1 MRSILIVEDEELE
14 LEFIEAVIHEELQL
28 EDIVITANTGAQAVR
43 QAKKRRPDIIIMD
56 IMLPEMDGLEAI
68 EEIRKFA
75 PDTCISILTAYTDF
89 RYAQRAISLRVFEYM
104 LKPIKPSDF
113 KATLKRMLESVDEE
127 REHEKSG
134 APQMVAE
141 SITKNGHNEQQSF
154 VDESMRYIQKHFKE
168 RLTLQ
173 MVASRVYMN
182 AQYFSRVFKRETGV
196 TFTEYVNKLKIQ
208 YACKLL
214 ETTNYPAYRIS
225 SECGFT
231 DPSYFNRVF
240 FAQMNMTPKK
250 YKKLSRMAQEGGEGQ
265 KGTEGA

>member
-1 MRSILIVEDEELE
+1 MHSILIVEDEELE
-14 LEFIEAVIHEELQL
+14 LEFIETVVREELQP
-28 EDIVITANTGAQAVR
+28 EDTLLTAQTGAQAVR
-43 QAKKRRPDIIIMD
+43 LAKKRRPDIIIMD
-56 IMLPEMDGLEAI
+56 LMLPEMDGLETIA
-68 EEIRKFA
+68 EIRKFA
-75 PDTCISILTAYTDF
+75 PDTCISILTAYTEF

-113 KATLKRMLESVDEE
+113 KVTLKRMMESVEE
-127 REHEKSG
+127 GRSYTKSSV
-134 APQMVAE
+134 PQIASETVA
-141 SITKNGHNEQQSF
+141 KNGGAGTEQQSF
-154 VDESMRYIQKHFKE
+154 VDESVRYIQKHFKE

-196 TFTEYVNKLKIQ
+196 TFTEYVNTLKIQ

-250 YKKLSRMAQEGGEGQ
+250 YKKIFRMAQDGGANQE
-265 KGTEGA
+265 E

>member
-113 KATLKRMLESVDEE
+113 KATLKSVNMKKAAHP
-127 REHEKSG
+127 RLWQSPSQKMVTMSSNPLWMNPCAISRSILRSG
-134 APQMVAE
+134 
-141 SITKNGHNEQQSF
+141 
-154 VDESMRYIQKHFKE
+154 
-168 RLTLQ
+168 
-173 MVASRVYMN
+173 SRC
-182 AQYFSRVFKRETGV
+182 RW
-196 TFTEYVNKLKIQ
+196 
-208 YACKLL
+208 
-214 ETTNYPAYRIS
+214 
-225 SECGFT
+225 
-231 DPSYFNRVF
+231 
-240 FAQMNMTPKK
+240 
-250 YKKLSRMAQEGGEGQ
+250 
-265 KGTEGA
+265 

>member
-1 MRSILIVEDEELE
+1 MHSILIVEDEELE
-14 LEFIEAVIHEELQL
+14 LEFIETVIREELQP
-28 EDIVITANTGAQAVR
+28 EDTLLVAQTGAQAVR
-43 QAKKRRPDIIIMD
+43 LAKKRRPDIIIMD
-56 IMLPEMDGLEAI
+56 LMLPEMDGLEAI
-68 EEIRKFA
+68 AEIRKFA
-75 PDTCISILTAYTDF
+75 PDTCISILTAYTEF

-113 KATLKRMLESVDEE
+113 KVILKRMMESVEE
-127 REHEKSG
+127 GRAYAKSNVPQIASETIAKSG
-134 APQMVAE
+134 SDGA
-141 SITKNGHNEQQSF
+141 EQQSF
-154 VDESMRYIQKHFKE
+154 IDESVRYIQKHFKE

-196 TFTEYVNKLKIQ
+196 TFTEYVNTLKIQ

-250 YKKLSRMAQEGGEGQ
+250 YKKIFRMAQDGGNSLE
-265 KGTEGA
+265 E

>member
-1 MRSILIVEDEELE
+1 MYSIMIVEDEELE
-14 LEFIEAVIHEELQL
+14 LEFIEAVIQEEFQPQ
-28 EDIVITANTGAQAVR
+28 DSVITANTGAQAVR
-43 QAKKRRPDIIIMD
+43 LAKKRHPDMIIMD

-68 EEIRKFA
+68 EELRKFA

-89 RYAQRAISLRVFEYM
+89 RFAQRAISLRVFEYM
-104 LKPIKPSDF
+104 LKPVKPSDF
-113 KATLKRMLESVDEE
+113 KVLLKRMMESVEDG
-127 REHEKSG
+127 REHEKVGSTQI
-134 APQMVAE
+134 ATE
-141 SITKNGHNEQQSF
+141 TITKNSNPAGSQQSF
-154 VDESMRYIQKHFKE
+154 VEESVRYIQKHFKE

-196 TFTEYVNKLKIQ
+196 TFTEYVNTLKIQ

-240 FAQMNMTPKK
+240 YAQMNMTPKK
-250 YKKLSRMAQEGGEGQ
+250 YKKISRMAQEGVESQ
-265 KGTEGA
+265 QE

>member
-1 MRSILIVEDEELE
+1 
-14 LEFIEAVIHEELQL
+14 
-28 EDIVITANTGAQAVR
+28 
-43 QAKKRRPDIIIMD
+43 MD
-56 IMLPEMDGLEAI
+56 IMLPEMDGLQAI
-68 EEIRKFA
+68 EEIRKFS
-75 PDTCISILTAYTDF
+75 PDSYISILTAYTDF
-89 RYAQRAISLRVFEYM
+89 RFAQRAISLNVYEYM

-113 KATLKRMLESVDEE
+113 KVVLKRMMESAEDARS
-127 REHEKSG
+127 REKANTAQIAPEPIVKSSRSS
-134 APQMVAE
+134 A
-141 SITKNGHNEQQSF
+141 QQSF
-154 VDESMRYIQKHFKE
+154 VDESVRYIQKHFKE

-196 TFTEYVNKLKIQ
+196 TFTEYVNTLKIQ

-250 YKKLSRMAQEGGEGQ
+250 YKKLSRMAQE
-265 KGTEGA
+265 TEKD

>member
-1 MRSILIVEDEELE
+1 MHSILIVEDEELE
-14 LEFIEAVIHEELQL
+14 LEFIEAVIREELQP
-28 EDIVITANTGAQAVR
+28 EDVLITAHTGAQAVQ
-43 QAKKRRPDIIIMD
+43 QAKKRHPDIIIMD
-56 IMLPEMDGLEAI
+56 IVLPEMDGLEAI
-68 EEIRKFA
+68 AEIRKFA
-75 PDTCISILTAYTDF
+75 PETCISILSAYTDF
-89 RYAQRAISLRVFEYM
+89 RFAQRAISLRVFEYM

-113 KATLKRMLESVDEE
+113 KVILKHMMETVEE
-127 REHEKSG
+127 GREHEKNS
-134 APQMVAE
+134 APQLVAE
-141 SITKNGHNEQQSF
+141 TIAKNSQTSAEQQSF
-154 VDESMRYIQKHFKE
+154 VDESVRYIQKHFKE

-196 TFTEYVNKLKIQ
+196 TFTEYVNTLKIQ

-240 FAQMNMTPKK
+240 YAQMNMTPKK
-250 YKKLSRMAQEGGEGQ
+250 YKKLSRMAQDGEEL
-265 KGTEGA
+265 TVE

>member
-1 MRSILIVEDEELE
+1 MHTILIVEDEELE
-14 LEFIEAVIHEELQL
+14 LEFIEAVIREELRP
-28 EDIVITANTGAQAVR
+28 EDVIITANTGAQAVR
-43 QAKKRRPDIIIMD
+43 QAKKRNPDIIIMD

-68 EEIRKFA
+68 EEIRKFSKKA
-75 PDTCISILTAYTDF
+75 CISILSAYTDF

-113 KATLKRMLESVDEE
+113 KAILKQMMESIEE
-127 REHEKSG
+127 TEENERSST
-134 APQMVAE
+134 PQIAAE
-141 SITKNGHNEQQSF
+141 TITKNSNSVNNQQSF
-154 VDESMRYIQKHFKE
+154 VEESVNYIQKHFKE

-196 TFTEYVNKLKIQ
+196 TFTEYVNRLKIQ

-240 FAQMNMTPKK
+240 YAQMEMTPKK
-250 YKKLSRMAQEGGEGQ
+250 YKKIARMTQENLDSASE
-265 KGTEGA
+265 E

>member
-14 LEFIEAVIHEELQL
+14 LEFIEAVIHEELQP

-56 IMLPEMDGLEAI
+56 IMLP
-68 EEIRKFA
+68 
-75 PDTCISILTAYTDF
+75 DF

-127 REHEKSG
+127 REHEKG
-134 APQMVAE
+134 GTPQIATE
-141 SITKNGHNEQQSF
+141 SITKSGHSEQQSF

-265 KGTEGA
+265 NETEGA

>member
-1 MRSILIVEDEELE
+1 MHTILIVEDEELE
-14 LEFIEAVIHEELQL
+14 LEFIEAIVREELHP
-28 EDIVITANTGAQAVR
+28 EDVVITANTGVQAVR
-43 QAKKRRPDIIIMD
+43 QAKKRHPDIVIMD

-68 EEIRKFA
+68 EEIRKFSK
-75 PDTCISILTAYTDF
+75 DTCISILSAYTDF
-89 RYAQRAISLRVFEYM
+89 RYAQRAISLHVFEYM

-113 KATLKRMLESVDEE
+113 KAILKRMIETVDDSRES
-127 REHEKSG
+127 EHS
-134 APQMVAE
+134 AAAQ
-141 SITKNGHNEQQSF
+141 ITVETIAKNTSAANTQQSF
-154 VDESMRYIQKHFKE
+154 VEESVNYIQKHFKE

-196 TFTEYVNKLKIQ
+196 TFTEYVNRLKIQ

-240 FAQMNMTPKK
+240 YAQMNMTPKK
-250 YKKLSRMAQEGGEGQ
+250 YKKVARMSQENGEGNL
-265 KGTEGA
+265 EE

>member
-1 MRSILIVEDEELE
+1 MYSIMIVEDEELE
-14 LEFIEAVIHEELQL
+14 LEFIEAVIQEDLQP
-28 EDIVITANTGAQAVR
+28 EDSVITANTGAQAVR
-43 QAKKRRPDIIIMD
+43 LAQKCHPDMIIMD
-56 IMLPEMDGLEAI
+56 IMLPEMDGLAAI

-75 PDTCISILTAYTDF
+75 PDTCISILSAYSDF

-104 LKPIKPSDF
+104 LKPVKPSDF
-113 KATLKRMLESVDEE
+113 KVLLKRMTERVEE
-127 REHEKSG
+127 GREHEKVGSTQIVSEKIVKSSNAAG
-134 APQMVAE
+134 
-141 SITKNGHNEQQSF
+141 GQQSF
-154 VDESMRYIQKHFKE
+154 VEESVRYIQKHFKE

-196 TFTEYVNKLKIQ
+196 TFTEYVNTLKIQ

-250 YKKLSRMAQEGGEGQ
+250 YKKIACMAQEDGESHN
-265 KGTEGA
+265 E

>member
-1 MRSILIVEDEELE
+1 
-14 LEFIEAVIHEELQL
+14 
-28 EDIVITANTGAQAVR
+28 
-43 QAKKRRPDIIIMD
+43 
-56 IMLPEMDGLEAI
+56 
-68 EEIRKFA
+68 
-75 PDTCISILTAYTDF
+75 
-89 RYAQRAISLRVFEYM
+89 M

-134 APQMVAE
+134 APQIVAE

>member
-1 MRSILIVEDEELE
+1 MHTILIVEDEELE
-14 LEFIEAVIHEELQL
+14 LEFIEAVIREEVHP
-28 EDIVITANTGAQAVR
+28 DDVIITANTGAQAVR
-43 QAKKRRPDIIIMD
+43 QAKKRHPDIVIMD

-68 EEIRKFA
+68 EEIRKFSQ
-75 PDTCISILTAYTDF
+75 DTCISILTAYTDF

-104 LKPIKPSDF
+104 LKPIKPSEF
-113 KATLKRMLESVDEE
+113 KASLKRMIESVDTLQENE
-127 REHEKSG
+127 RSSAAQIAVEAIAKSSG
-134 APQMVAE
+134 SA
-141 SITKNGHNEQQSF
+141 NNQQSF
-154 VDESMRYIQKHFKE
+154 VEESVSYIQKHFKE

-196 TFTEYVNKLKIQ
+196 TFTEYVNRLKIQ

-240 FAQMNMTPKK
+240 YAQMNMTPKK
-250 YKKLSRMAQEGGEGQ
+250 YKKIARMAQENGEEQ
-265 KGTEGA
+265 AE

>member
-1 MRSILIVEDEELE
+1 MHSILIVEDEELE
-14 LEFIEAVIHEELQL
+14 LEFIETVIREELQP
-28 EDIVITANTGAQAVR
+28 EDTLLTAQTGAQAVR
-43 QAKKRRPDIIIMD
+43 IAKKRRPDIIIMD
-56 IMLPEMDGLEAI
+56 LMLPEMDGLEAI
-68 EEIRKFA
+68 AEIRKFA
-75 PDTCISILTAYTDF
+75 PDTCISILTAYTEF
-89 RYAQRAISLRVFEYM
+89 HYAQRAISLRVFEYM

-113 KATLKRMLESVDEE
+113 KVILKRMMESVEE
-127 REHEKSG
+127 GRAYAKSNV
-134 APQMVAE
+134 PQIASE
-141 SITKNGHNEQQSF
+141 TIAKNGSDGAEQQSF
-154 VDESMRYIQKHFKE
+154 IDESVRYIQKHFKE

-196 TFTEYVNKLKIQ
+196 TFTEYVNTLKIQ

-250 YKKLSRMAQEGGEGQ
+250 YKKIFRMAQDGGNSLE
-265 KGTEGA
+265 E

>member
-1 MRSILIVEDEELE
+1 MHSVLIVEDEELE
-14 LEFIEAVIHEELQL
+14 LEFIEAVVREELQP
-28 EDIVITANTGAQAVR
+28 EDSVIVAHTGVQAVR
-43 QAKKRRPDIIIMD
+43 QAKKRHPDIIIMD

-75 PDTCISILTAYTDF
+75 PHTCISILTAYTDF
-89 RYAQRAISLRVFEYM
+89 RFAQRAISLRVFEYM

-113 KATLKRMLESVDEE
+113 KSTLKRMMESVEE
-127 REHEKSG
+127 SFEQENGGTAPIATETIAKTG
-134 APQMVAE
+134 A
-141 SITKNGHNEQQSF
+141 SNGEQQSF
-154 VDESMRYIQKHFKE
+154 VDESVRYIQKHFKE

-196 TFTEYVNKLKIQ
+196 TFTEYVNTLKIQ

-250 YKKLSRMAQEGGEGQ
+250 YKKLSRMVQD
-265 KGTEGA
+265 GTETTEG

>member
-1 MRSILIVEDEELE
+1 MHSIMIVEDEELE
-14 LEFIEAVIHEELQL
+14 LEFIEAVIREELQP
-28 EDIVITANTGAQAVR
+28 EDTIITAHTGVQAVR
-43 QAKKRRPDIIIMD
+43 LAKKRHPDIIIMD
-56 IMLPEMDGLEAI
+56 LMLPEMDGLEAI
-68 EEIRKFA
+68 AEIRKFA
-75 PDTCISILTAYTDF
+75 PHTCISILTAYTEF

-113 KATLKRMLESVDEE
+113 KAIFKRMVESVDES
-127 REHEKSG
+127 REHEKVG
-134 APQMVAE
+134 TTQLAVE
-141 SITKNGHNEQQSF
+141 TITKVGGSEQQSF
-154 VDESMRYIQKHFKE
+154 VDESIRYIQKHFKE

-196 TFTEYVNKLKIQ
+196 TFTEYVNTMKIQ

-250 YKKLSRMAQEGGEGQ
+250 YKKLSRMAQEGAEPPA
-265 KGTEGA
+265 EA

>member
-1 MRSILIVEDEELE
+1 MHSILIVEDEELE
-14 LEFIEAVIHEELQL
+14 LEFIEAVVREEVQP
-28 EDIVITANTGAQAVR
+28 EDIVMTAHTGAQAVR
-43 QAKKRRPDIIIMD
+43 QAKKRHPDIIIMD
-56 IMLPEMDGLEAI
+56 IMLPELDGLEAI

-75 PDTCISILTAYTDF
+75 PDTCISILSAYTDF
-89 RYAQRAISLRVFEYM
+89 RFAQRAISLRVFEYM

-113 KATLKRMLESVDEE
+113 KAILKRMMESVDEK
-127 REHEKSG
+127 RENEKSG
-134 APQMVAE
+134 MPQMIAE
-141 SITKNGHNEQQSF
+141 AIVKNGNPGGEQQSF
-154 VDESMRYIQKHFKE
+154 VDESVRYIQKHFKE

-196 TFTEYVNKLKIQ
+196 TFTEYVNTLKIQ

-250 YKKLSRMAQEGGEGQ
+250 YKKLTRMAQDGSEINAE
-265 KGTEGA
+265 

>member
-1 MRSILIVEDEELE
+1 MHSILVVEDEELE
-14 LEFIEAVIHEELQL
+14 LEFIESVIREDLQ
-28 EDIVITANTGAQAVR
+28 EDDVFLTAHTGAQAV
-43 QAKKRRPDIIIMD
+43 QIAKKRHPDVIIMD

-75 PDTCISILTAYTDF
+75 PDTCIGILTAYTDF
-89 RYAQRAISLRVFEYM
+89 RYAQKAISLRVFEYM
-104 LKPIKPSDF
+104 LKPIKPAEF
-113 KATLKRMLESVDEE
+113 KGALKRMLEHVDEARE
-127 REHEKSG
+127 RDKIGTNQIAPETIAKNAG
-134 APQMVAE
+134 AG
-141 SITKNGHNEQQSF
+141 TEQQSF
-154 VDESMRYIQKHFKE
+154 VDESVAYIQKHFKE

-196 TFTEYVNKLKIQ
+196 TFTEYVNTLKIQ

-250 YKKLSRMAQEGGEGQ
+250 YKKLSRMAQENESAAD
-265 KGTEGA
+265 ES

>member
-1 MRSILIVEDEELE
+1 MHSILIVEDEELE
-14 LEFIEAVIHEELQL
+14 LEFIEAVIKEELQP
-28 EDIVITANTGAQAVR
+28 EDVIVTATTGVQAVR
-43 QAKKRRPDIIIMD
+43 QAKKRRPDIIIID

-75 PDTCISILTAYTDF
+75 PDTCISILSAYTDF
-89 RYAQRAISLRVFEYM
+89 RFAQRAIRLRVFEYM
-104 LKPIKPSDF
+104 LKPAKPSEF
-113 KATLKRMLESVDEE
+113 KVLLKRMMESVDDE
-127 REHEKSG
+127 REHEKTG
-134 APQMVAE
+134 TVQIAAETVAK
-141 SITKNGHNEQQSF
+141 STATAGQQSF
-154 VDESMRYIQKHFKE
+154 VDESVRYIQKHFKE

-196 TFTEYVNKLKIQ
+196 TFTEYVNTLKIQ

-250 YKKLSRMAQEGGEGQ
+250 YKKLSRMAQDGGESQ
-265 KGTEGA
+265 LE

>member
-1 MRSILIVEDEELE
+1 MHSIMIVEDEELE
-14 LEFIEAVIHEELQL
+14 LEFIEAVIQEELQP
-28 EDIVITANTGAQAVR
+28 EDSVMTANTGVQAVR
-43 QAKKRRPDIIIMD
+43 LAKRRHPDIIIMD

-68 EEIRKFA
+68 EEIRKFDPEA
-75 PDTCISILTAYTDF
+75 CISILSAYSDF
-89 RYAQRAISLRVFEYM
+89 RFAQRAISLRVFEYM
-104 LKPIKPSDF
+104 LKPAKPSDF
-113 KATLKRMLESVDEE
+113 KALLKRMMESVEE
-127 REHEKSG
+127 DRVHEKGST
-134 APQMVAE
+134 AQIAAE
-141 SITKNGHNEQQSF
+141 TIHKSSSAAGGQQSF
-154 VDESMRYIQKHFKE
+154 VEESVRYIQKHFKE

-196 TFTEYVNKLKIQ
+196 TFTEYVNTLKIQ

-250 YKKLSRMAQEGGEGQ
+250 YKKISRMAQEGIEDQ
-265 KGTEGA
+265 QE

>member
-1 MRSILIVEDEELE
+1 MHSILIVEDEELE
-14 LEFIEAVIHEELQL
+14 LEFIEAVIREELQP
-28 EDIVITANTGAQAVR
+28 EDALMTAHTGVQAVR
-43 QAKKRRPDIIIMD
+43 QAKKRHPDIIVMD
-56 IMLPEMDGLEAI
+56 LMLPEMDGLEAI
-68 EEIRKFA
+68 QEIRKFA
-75 PDTCISILTAYTDF
+75 PDACISILTAYTEF
-89 RYAQRAISLRVFEYM
+89 QYAQRAISLRVFEYM
-104 LKPIKPSDF
+104 LKPVKPSDF
-113 KATLKRMLESVDEE
+113 KVTFKRMLESVEDVRG
-127 REHEKSG
+127 REKTG
-134 APQMVAE
+134 AVQIPGETMA
-141 SITKNGHNEQQSF
+141 KNSHTDQEQQSF
-154 VDESMRYIQKHFKE
+154 VDESIRYIQKHFKE

-196 TFTEYVNKLKIQ
+196 TFTEYVNTMKIQ

-250 YKKLSRMAQEGGEGQ
+250 YKKLSRMAQEGGE
-265 KGTEGA
+265 EHLE

>member
-1 MRSILIVEDEELE
+1 MHSILIVEDEELE
-14 LEFIEAVIHEELQL
+14 LEFIEAVIQEELQP
-28 EDIVITANTGAQAVR
+28 EDSVITANTGAQAVR
-43 QAKKRRPDIIIMD
+43 QAKKRHPDIIIMD
-56 IMLPEMDGLEAI
+56 LMLPEMDGLEAI

-75 PDTCISILTAYTDF
+75 PDACISILTAYTDF

-104 LKPIKPSDF
+104 LKPAKPSDF
-113 KATLKRMLESVDEE
+113 KMLLKRMMESVDEG
-127 REHEKSG
+127 REHEKAG
-134 APQMVAE
+134 TAQITAE
-141 SITKNGHNEQQSF
+141 TIAKSNNAGNGQQSF
-154 VDESMRYIQKHFKE
+154 VDESVRYIQKHFKE

-196 TFTEYVNKLKIQ
+196 TFTEYVNTLKIQ

-240 FAQMNMTPKK
+240 YAQMNMTPKK
-250 YKKLSRMAQEGGEGQ
+250 YKKLSRMAQDSGEIQ
-265 KGTEGA
+265 AE

>member
-134 APQMVAE
+134 APQIVAE

-154 VDESMRYIQKHFKE
+154 VDESMR
-168 RLTLQ
+168 
-173 MVASRVYMN
+173 
-182 AQYFSRVFKRETGV
+182 
-196 TFTEYVNKLKIQ
+196 
-208 YACKLL
+208 
-214 ETTNYPAYRIS
+214 
-225 SECGFT
+225 
-231 DPSYFNRVF
+231 
-240 FAQMNMTPKK
+240 
-250 YKKLSRMAQEGGEGQ
+250 
-265 KGTEGA
+265 

>member
-1 MRSILIVEDEELE
+1 MHSILIVEDEDLE
-14 LEFIEAVIHEELQL
+14 LEFIEAVIQEDLQP
-28 EDIVITANTGAQAVR
+28 EDTVITAHTGVQAV
-43 QAKKRRPDIIIMD
+43 QLAKKRHPDIIIMD

-68 EEIRKFA
+68 EQIRKFSPGA
-75 PDTCISILTAYTDF
+75 CISILTAYTDF

-104 LKPIKPSDF
+104 LKPIKPADF
-113 KATLKRMLESVDEE
+113 KVTLKRMMESVEE
-127 REHEKSG
+127 AQQHEKAAGAAPAAAETLVKNSG
-134 APQMVAE
+134 R
-141 SITKNGHNEQQSF
+141 SGEQQSF
-154 VDESMRYIQKHFKE
+154 VNESMRYIQKHFKE

-196 TFTEYVNKLKIQ
+196 TFTEYVNTLKIQ

-240 FAQMNMTPKK
+240 FAHMNMTPKK
-250 YKKLSRMAQEGGEGQ
+250 YKKLLRMAQDETDASAE
-265 KGTEGA
+265 